1 MRWLTWNLSR
11 YWLCLI
17 LRLSVEQLFS
27 VHVDHSFYSCFT
39 DVQAECGT
47 NFTAAINNYCD
58 YLPLDQCVSGFPG
71 VSTTQAPTTTTTQR
85 LLTVPTTL
93 GPRESK
99 FIYHTPKITPKDVS
113 LIISLKIISSKN
125 SPLNDNQK
133 NRLWRFPFHS
143 TNFKIKT

>member
-1 MRWLTWNLSR
+1 MRWLRWNLSR
-11 YWLCLI
+11 YWLCLF

-27 VHVDHSFYSCFT
+27 VNHSFYSCFT

-47 NFTAAINNYCD
+47 NFTAAINDYCD
-58 YLPLDQCVSGFPG
+58 YLPLDKCVSGFPG
-71 VSTTQAPTTTTTQR
+71 VSTTQAPTTTTTQH

-99 FIYHTPKITPKDVS
+99 FIYPTPKITPKNVS
-113 LIISLKIISSKN
+113 RIISLKIISSKN
-125 SPLNDNQK
+125 SPLINDSQK